1 MVSIGKMNKTGLL
14 KANTPIKDGGGGS
27 KDNYTTTVSVRGKLE
42 RRFGNKENAADQMQF
57 STTFNWWV
65 WQQDALVF
73 DKKSIWVIDGQ
84 KYMINDWEQD
94 GLTVRFTVTRLDA

>member
-1 MVSIGKMNKTGLL
+1 VVSIGQMNKVGIL
-14 KANTPIKDGGGGS
+14 KANTPVKDGGGGS

-42 RRFGNKENAADQMQF
+42 RRFGSKENAADQMQF

-73 DKKSIWVIDGQ
+73 NKKSIWLIDNQ

-94 GLTVRFTVTRLDA
+94 GLTIRFTVTRLDA

>member
-1 MVSIGKMNKTGLL
+1 MHPIGQMNKVGLL
-14 KANTPIKDGGGGS
+14 KANTPVKDGGS

-42 RRFGNKENAADQMQF
+42 RRFGSKENAADQMQF

-73 DKKSIWVIDGQ
+73 DKKSIWLIDNQ

-94 GLTVRFTVTRLDA
+94 GLTIRFTVTRLDA